1 MSDAW
6 TWFIPTASFHEEGDG
21 GCWLTIVDGGNF
33 YSRGLG
39 VDDGG
44 E

>member
-1 MSDAW
+1 MGDTW
-6 TWFIPTASFHEEGDG
+6 TWFIPTAGFDEEGDG
-21 GCWLTIVDGGNF
+21 GCWLTVVDGGNF
-33 YSRGLG
+33 YPGCLG